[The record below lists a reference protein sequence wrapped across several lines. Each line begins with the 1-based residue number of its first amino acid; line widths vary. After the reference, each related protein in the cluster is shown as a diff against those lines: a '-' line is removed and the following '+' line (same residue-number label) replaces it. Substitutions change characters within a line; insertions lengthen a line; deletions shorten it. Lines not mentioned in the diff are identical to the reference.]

1 MLLLCVDLVSLGW
14 LLLIAKKENKQKT
27 SSFCK
32 QMDEERAYVDWLKG
46 QQDLKNA
53 KAHTEMVSKA
63 KTSQVNKMIINLIIL
78 LSAEVY
84 FLVSI

>member
-1 MLLLCVDLVSLGW
+1 MV
-14 LLLIAKKENKQKT
+14 IAKKENKQKT

-63 KTSQVNKMIINLIIL
+63 KTSQVNKMIIINLIIL

>member
-1 MLLLCVDLVSLGW
+1 MV
-14 LLLIAKKENKQKT
+14 IEKKENKQKT
-27 SSFCK
+27 SSFCQ

-63 KTSQVNKMIINLIIL
+63 KTSHVNKMIINL
-78 LSAEVY
+78 
-84 FLVSI
+84 